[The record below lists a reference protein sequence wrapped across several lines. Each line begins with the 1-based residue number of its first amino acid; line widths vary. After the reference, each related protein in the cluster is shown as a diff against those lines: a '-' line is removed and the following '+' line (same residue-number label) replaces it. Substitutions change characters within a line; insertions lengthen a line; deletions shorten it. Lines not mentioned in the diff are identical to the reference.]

1 MFLLNKSVMCCI
13 FVLVIIMNNKFNFTE
28 YNKNTKNISR
38 TLRKNMTPHEKQL
51 WHKFL
56 KNYPVKV
63 YRQRPINNF
72 VVDFYCSKAKLAIEI
87 DGSQHYEE
95 TGIKDDSSRT
105 QILNE
110 CGIDVIR
117 FSNYDINTNFEGV
130 CMEIDKVI
138 CLKIDKSSEIF

>member
-1 MFLLNKSVMCCI
+1 
-13 FVLVIIMNNKFNFTE
+13 
-28 YNKNTKNISR
+28 
-38 TLRKNMTPHEKQL
+38 MTPQEKLL
-51 WHKFL
+51 WNNFL
-56 KNYPVKV
+56 KSYPVKI

-72 VVDFYCSKAKLAIEI
+72 IVDFYCSKARLAIEI

-95 TGIKDDSSRT
+95 KGIKDDHSRT
-105 QILNE
+105 QILKK

-138 CLKIDKSSEIF
+138 CNKLDRVSETF